1 MGQSAT
7 RMGLSSASGS
17 ENQVFKLEVNVS
29 LAAAHTNTAF
39 GSNEES
45 ESAKTVRQQGTTSRI
60 REGCILAVYLFNL
73 NAI

>member
-29 LAAAHTNTAF
+29 LAAAHTNPAF

-45 ESAKTVRQQGTTSRI
+45 ESAKTVSDNRVQLPESER
-60 REGCILAVYLFNL
+60 AVFWLSTYST
-73 NAI
+73 